1 MATDFSTE
9 IFPERSG
16 ATFFKHWMKKSY
28 QPKILYI
35 EDISFKNKDKIN
47 RKKKKENQQN
57 NIKYTKNDV

>member
-1 MATDFSTE
+1 
-9 IFPERSG
+9 
-16 ATFFKHWMKKSY
+16 MKKSY